1 MVVVDTSVWV
11 DFLNGRRC
19 RQTDL
24 LDDLLTGEFVLTGDL
39 IVAEVLQGI
48 RTDAGYQRTLDALNG
63 LPYTDMLGRDVA
75 VSSAANFRT
84 LRQKGVTIRKTI
96 DVMIATFCVHNGL
109 PLLHRDRDFDAMAA
123 HIGLRTL

>member
-24 LDDLLTGEFVLTGDL
+24 LDDLLTREFVLTGDL

-48 RTDAGYQRTLDALNG
+48 RTDADYQETLDAMNR
-63 LPYTDMLGRDVA
+63 LPFTDMLGRDIA
-75 VSSAANFRT
+75 VSSAANYRT
-84 LRQKGVTIRKTI
+84 LRKKGVTIRKTI

-109 PLLHRDRDFDAMAA
+109 PLLHTDRDFDAMAE
-123 HIGLRTL
+123 HLGLRTL

>member
-48 RTDAGYQRTLDALNG
+48 RTDADYRRTLDAMNG
-63 LPYTDMLGRDVA
+63 LPFTDMLGRDIA
-75 VSSAANFRT
+75 VSSAAHYRT
-84 LRQKGVTIRKTI
+84 LRKNGVTIRKTI

-109 PLLHRDRDFDAMAA
+109 PLLHNDRDFDAMAA